1 MLELFRDRGSVTA
14 GEIAGFLKLGHRT
27 VVALCRGW
35 VAAGFLCAS
44 DPSRKNR
51 AYRLA
56 ERYEGAVGEGRWG

>member
-1 MLELFRDRGSVTA
+1 MTA
-14 GEIAGFLKLGHRT
+14 AEIAGFLKLGHRT
-27 VVALCRGW
+27 VVALCRTW